1 MGRTPDNPR
10 ADNQDNHT
18 FTKKSTASPLLVFV
32 DFVEYNG
39 DGFPH
44 KFGKDYIFKA

>member
-1 MGRTPDNPR
+1 VGRASAYPSV
-10 ADNQDNHT
+10 DNQENHT

-39 DGFPH
+39 DGFLH